1 MSQTGHGHDDFPPL
15 TGATLWIAGASLA
28 MANFMA
34 VLDTTIANVSVP
46 NIAGGLAVSPTQ
58 GIWVVTSYSVAEAV
72 TVPLT
77 GWLAQRFGSV
87 RVFVC
92 AVLGF
97 GLMSALCG
105 LAPSLG
111 VLVACRVGQGLAG
124 GPMMPLSQTLM
135 RRIVPPRLQGA
146 ALGVWGMTT
155 VVGPILGPLLGGALC
170 DSFGW
175 PWVFYINVPVA
186 MTMAFLAWR
195 MLRPAETPTQR
206 APVDVVGLVLLIVW
220 IGAMQIMLDRGREL
234 DWFESPVIVALAI
247 TAAIGFIAFI
257 IWEMTDAHPIVDIRI
272 FRHGGF
278 AAATLILSLTFGAF
292 FASVVLIPLWLQTN
306 MNYTSAWAGRV
317 MAFQGVLAVVM
328 SPIAAKLI
336 TKYDPRAIVSCGI
349 MILAAVCLW
358 RSGFDSDL
366 NFRRI
371 VAPQLTMGLGVP
383 MFFLPLTAIALASVP
398 AKEMAS
404 AAGLMNFM
412 RTTAGAFGASVATT
426 AWDNISNARHAD
438 LAGMLNKPQQTL
450 DAFKAMGFTAS
461 QSVGQLDNMVQGQAV
476 MLATDR
482 VFLGCAAVFVIASL
496 SIWLAPRPQS
506 ITGGPAAGGH

>member
-1 MSQTGHGHDDFPPL
+1 MSHTDQAHDDFPPL
-15 TGATLWIAGASLA
+15 TGASLWIAGGVMAL
-28 MANFMA
+28 ANFMA

-58 GIWVVTSYSVAEAV
+58 GIWVITSYSVAEAV

-77 GWLAQRFGSV
+77 GWLAQRFGAV
-87 RVFVC
+87 RMFC
-92 AVLGF
+92 FAVLGF
-97 GLMSALCG
+97 GVMSALCG

-135 RRIVPPRLQGA
+135 RRIFPVKLQGT
-146 ALGVWGMTT
+146 ALGLWGMTT
-155 VVGPILGPLLGGALC
+155 VVGPIAGPLLGGALC

-186 MTMAFLAWR
+186 ISVAFLAWR
-195 MLRPAETPTQR
+195 MLKRAETPTER
-206 APVDVVGLVLLIVW
+206 TPVDFVGLVLLIVW

-247 TAAIGFIAFI
+247 IAAIGFAAFI
-257 IWEMTDAHPIVDIRI
+257 IWEMTDAHPIVDIRT
-272 FRHGGF
+272 FRHVGF
-278 AAATLILSLTFGAF
+278 AASTAILALTFGAF

-306 MNYTSAWAGRV
+306 MGYTSAWAGRV

-328 SPIAAKLI
+328 SPITARLI
-336 TKYDPRAIVSCGI
+336 AKYDPRAVVSAGI
-349 MILAAVCLW
+349 MILAGVTLW
-358 RSGFDSDL
+358 RSSFDSTIDVKH
-366 NFRRI
+366 I
-371 VAPQLTMGLGVP
+371 IAPQLAMGLGVP

-398 AKEMAS
+398 QREMAS

-412 RTTAGAFGASVATT
+412 RTTAGAFGASLATT
-426 AWDNISNARHAD
+426 AWDNIGNARHAD
-438 LAGMLNKPQQTL
+438 LAGLLNGSQETL
-450 DAFKAMGFTAS
+450 NTLRGIGLTAD
-461 QSVGQLDNMVQGQAV
+461 QSVGQLDNLVQGQAV

-482 VFLGCAAVFVIASL
+482 VFLGCAVLFVIASL
-496 SIWLAPRPQS
+496 SVWLAPRPS
-506 ITGGPAAGGH
+506 GPTDPMAGGH